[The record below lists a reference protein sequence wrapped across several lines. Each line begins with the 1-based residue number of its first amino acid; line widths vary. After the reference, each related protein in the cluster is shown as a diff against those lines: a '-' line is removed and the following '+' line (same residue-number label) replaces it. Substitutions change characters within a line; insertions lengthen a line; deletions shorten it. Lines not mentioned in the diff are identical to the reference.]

1 MKKLFFIG
9 LCALM
14 AAVNVPL
21 SAAVHPDTWHT
32 MASCCMNLE
41 MGIYE
46 LWTFQL
52 GNDTTIDGKT
62 YASFRGKEKQEADW
76 FFGPYLI
83 RYAEDSTKVYVRVTS
98 DMEMDNPDQM
108 HLYMEGED
116 MLLYDYSAQKDD
128 TVYTAVICGNSL
140 YLAENIIDSTYWTDG
155 RRTVKVSATWT
166 SEYEEN
172 VWTEGLG
179 GYSLIPNVCPGG
191 SMHVILCALRGDEL
205 LYRMDEEMYRNYWE
219 RYGVPSPCHHVPVT
233 TADTWYFLEQ
243 DWVEP
248 KEGKGKY
255 YLDGDTIFDGKQYRR
270 LMHQGGLCEGPSF
283 FGGLR
288 QSNDGMQVY
297 WYNVEDRVFERSNR
311 EYLLYD
317 FSANIGDTIRNAF
330 RDLQYVIFAYYDCVP
345 DGVEIDPDLLVYIV
359 RDKKVVDNRI
369 VMTVGLYY
377 LGIVYG
383 DEPSK
388 EPLHITTWI
397 QGIGTPQVLW
407 PRTFSNCS
415 LSDLYAACVL
425 KGDEI
430 LYTYNK
436 GDCSDW
442 DRSALLETRQD
453 ENYNGNATP
462 YNILGQPVDETYH
475 GIVIQNGQ
483 KRVQ

>member
-233 TADTWYFLEQ
+233 TADTWYFLEE
-243 DWVEP
+243 DWMDN
-248 KEGKGKY
+248 KFYGGKY
-255 YLDGDTIFDGKQYRR
+255 YLGADTVLEGTTYRS
-270 LMHQGGLCEGPSF
+270 LWFEGGYCINGF
-283 FGGLR
+283 IGGLR
-288 QSNDGMQVY
+288 ESADGMQVY
-297 WYNVEDRVFERSNR
+297 WYNVSPRHSNEVR

-317 FSANIGDTIRNAF
+317 FSAEVGDTIRDAYFNLWDMSIYLDHMGEPEWPFWVVTDKKTIDGRIHMTVARFSDEEQF
-330 RDLQYVIFAYYDCVP
+330 RDTPNYP
-345 DGVEIDPDLLVYIV
+345 
-359 RDKKVVDNRI
+359 
-369 VMTVGLYY
+369 
-377 LGIVYG
+377 
-383 DEPSK
+383 
-388 EPLHITTWI
+388 TTWI
-397 QGIGTPQVLW
+397 QGIGTAFVLW
-407 PRTFSNCS
+407 PYYYSNCGPTT
-415 LSDLYAACVL
+415 LHLVCVL
-425 KGDEI
+425 RGDET
-430 LYTYNK
+430 LYQYDLSEYGITA
-436 GDCSDW
+436 DCSDW
-442 DRSALLETRQD
+442 HWERVSLPETRQD
-453 ENYNGNATP
+453 DFSNHADAP
-462 YNILGQPVDETYH
+462 RYNILGQPVDETYH
-475 GIVIQNGQ
+475 GIVIRNGQ
-483 KRVQ
+483 KVLQ